1 MLDRKFHHRKN
12 NGVHQANEREN
23 TGKWATH
30 QAIIVPCVLCFAV
43 AAADVYFFH
52 QSCKSN
58 GPAGMKL
65 EYRYAEF
72 KNLAFDL

>member
-1 MLDRKFHHRKN
+1 M
-12 NGVHQANEREN
+12 
-23 TGKWATH
+23 
-30 QAIIVPCVLCFAV
+30 CFAV

-52 QSCKSN
+52 QSFKSN

>member
-12 NGVHQANEREN
+12 NGVHQANAKHGQMGDGPSHNRPLMCLRWLLPMCIFSIN
-23 TGKWATH
+23 LAR
-30 QAIIVPCVLCFAV
+30 PM
-43 AAADVYFFH
+43 
-52 QSCKSN
+52 

-72 KNLAFDL
+72 KNLAFDLE